1 MATQAPIELLS
12 FRRTF
17 VLLLLLVALPS
28 AALSGFGVLAI
39 INERAAVEKR
49 LASAWNGKLHV
60 LAERLQGALDD
71 AVLTPTPDGAKVQAH
86 GVELSRTP
94 FVISPTELR
103 TADPALQ
110 AALASVASQLGVVSA
125 SPAFFSVT
133 GPHGTF
139 LIAVAREGDVLHG
152 SALDL
157 DAMDAL
163 LLQLGADLPS
173 SGERVIFVLRPLQH
187 EVPEGLVG
195 KLVSGVSQAKE
206 AALGLP
212 ALAERTLGPPLQDFR
227 IEAVPLGEDPVAHA
241 STRNRVVYALL
252 LGLFFGTLVVGVVY
266 TSRVLYREAKLSRL
280 KTDFVSLVSH
290 ELRTPLTSIRMFI
303 ETLSLGRVKDPEQ
316 AQEILGLLTRET
328 ERLSQLI
335 ERVLDWARLESGR
348 QRLDL
353 QTVSV
358 AEVVDAALA
367 AFRLQR
373 VDGPVEPRCEL
384 APDLPPIE
392 VDKHALAGAL
402 LNLLQNAFKYGDAEH
417 FIRVSAALEP
427 HHRGAPQVAI
437 SVEDRGVGIPLR
449 DRKKIFDRFY
459 RVDNLL
465 TRSTEGSGLGLSISK
480 RIVEAHGGRISLH
493 SELGKGSTFTLHLP
507 AAKAPPA
514 ATPEGGA

>member
-49 LASAWNGKLHV
+49 LASAWTGKLQV
-60 LAERLQGALDD
+60 LAQRLQGALDD
-71 AVLTPTPDGAKVQAH
+71 ATLTPTPDGATVRSR
-86 GVELSRTP
+86 GVTLSGTP
-94 FVISPTELR
+94 FVVEAPQIRTEDPGLR
-103 TADPALQ
+103 
-110 AALASVASQLGVVSA
+110 AALASIASQLSSVSA

-139 LIAVAREGDVLHG
+139 LVAAGREGDVIRG

-163 LLQLGADLPS
+163 LLDLGKDLPG
-173 SGERVIFVLRPLQH
+173 SGEKVLFVLRPLQR
-187 EVPEGLVG
+187 EAPQGLVG
-195 KLVSGVSQAKE
+195 KLVSGVSQARE

-212 ALAERTLGPPLQDFR
+212 ALAERTLGAPLQDFR

-241 STRNRVVYALL
+241 STRNRVVYAALL
-252 LGLFFGTLVVGVVY
+252 VLFFGTLVVGVVY

-303 ETLSLGRVKDPEQ
+303 ETLSLGRVKDP
-316 AQEILGLLTRET
+316 AQEKEILGLLTRET

-348 QRLDL
+348 QRLDIHK
-353 QTVSV
+353 VSV

-367 AFRLQR
+367 AFRVQR
-373 VDGPVEPRCEL
+373 MDAAVEPRRTL
-384 APDLPPIE
+384 APDLPLVE
-392 VDKHALAGAL
+392 VDKSAMAGAL
-402 LNLLQNAFKYGDAEH
+402 LNLLQNAFKYGGAEH
-417 FIRVSAALEP
+417 FIEIEAVPEG
-427 HHRGAPQVAI
+427 HHHVAI
-437 SVEDRGVGIPLR
+437 SVRDHGMGIPPR
-449 DRKKIFDRFY
+449 DRKKIFNRFY

-465 TRSTEGSGLGLSISK
+465 TRSTEGSGLGLSITK
-480 RIVEAHGGRISLH
+480 RIVEGHGGRISVR
-493 SELGKGSTFTLHLP
+493 SEMGKGSTFTLHLP
-507 AAKAPPA
+507 AASSAPA
-514 ATPEGGA
+514 ASSKDRA